1 MRFKVVKEFLDNELG
16 FVHRVNDV
24 IELTK
29 ERYERMKKN
38 AELQDVN
45 LADYIEEIK
54 AKGAEA
60 PAK

>member
-1 MRFKVVKEFLDNELG
+1 MHFKVLKEFTDDELG
-16 FVHRVNDV
+16 FVHRVNDI

-29 ERYERMKKN
+29 ERHEQMKKN
-38 AELQDVN
+38 AKLQDVN

-54 AKGAEA
+54 TKGAEA

>member
-1 MRFKVVKEFLDNELG
+1 MRFKVLKEFTDDELG
-16 FVHRVNDV
+16 FVHRVNDI

-29 ERYERMKKN
+29 ERHEQMKTN
-38 AELQDVN
+38 AKSQDVN

-54 AKGAEA
+54 TKGAEA

>member
-1 MRFKVVKEFLDNELG
+1 MRFKVLKEFTDDELG
-16 FVHRVNDV
+16 FVHRVNDI

-29 ERYERMKKN
+29 ERHEQMKTN
-38 AELQDVN
+38 AKLQDVN

-54 AKGAEA
+54 TKGAEA

>member
-1 MRFKVVKEFLDNELG
+1 MRVKVLKEFTDDELG
-16 FVHRVNDV
+16 FVHRVNDI

-29 ERYERMKKN
+29 ERHEQMKKN
-38 AELQDVN
+38 AKLQDVN

-54 AKGAEA
+54 NKGAEA

>member
-1 MRFKVVKEFLDNELG
+1 MRVKVLKEFTDDELG
-16 FVHRVNDV
+16 FVHRVNDI

-29 ERYERMKKN
+29 ERHEQMKKN
-38 AELQDVN
+38 AKLQDVN

-54 AKGAEA
+54 TKGAEA

>member
-1 MRFKVVKEFLDNELG
+1 MRVKVLKEFTDDELG
-16 FVHRVNDV
+16 FVHRINDI

-29 ERYERMKKN
+29 ERHEQMKKN
-38 AELQDVN
+38 AKLQDVN

-54 AKGAEA
+54 TKGAEA

>member
-1 MRFKVVKEFLDNELG
+1 MRFKVVKEFPDNELG
-16 FVHRVNDV
+16 FIHHVNDV

>member
-1 MRFKVVKEFLDNELG
+1 MRFKVVKEFTDDELG
-16 FVHRVNDV
+16 FIYRVNDV

-29 ERYERMKKN
+29 ERHDQMKKN
-38 AELQDVN
+38 AKLQDVN

-54 AKGAEA
+54 TKGAEA

>member
-1 MRFKVVKEFLDNELG
+1 MRFKVLKEFTDDELG
-16 FVHRVNDV
+16 FIHRVNDI

-29 ERYERMKKN
+29 ERHEQMKKN
-38 AELQDVN
+38 AKLQDVN

-54 AKGAEA
+54 TKGAEA

>member
-1 MRFKVVKEFLDNELG
+1 MRFKVLKEFTDDELG
-16 FVHRVNDV
+16 FVHRVNDI

-29 ERYERMKKN
+29 ERHEQMKKN
-38 AELQDVN
+38 AKLQDVN

-54 AKGAEA
+54 TKGAEA

>member
-1 MRFKVVKEFLDNELG
+1 MRVKVLKEFTDDELG
-16 FVHRVNDV
+16 FVHRVDDV

-29 ERYERMKKN
+29 ERHEQMKKN
-38 AELQDVN
+38 AKLQDLN

-54 AKGAEA
+54 TKGAEA

>member
-1 MRFKVVKEFLDNELG
+1 MRVKVLKEFTDDELG

-29 ERYERMKKN
+29 ERHEQMKKN
-38 AELQDVN
+38 AKLQDVN

>member
-1 MRFKVVKEFLDNELG
+1 ELG
-16 FVHRVNDV
+16 FVHRVNDI

-29 ERYERMKKN
+29 ERHEQMKKN
-38 AELQDVN
+38 AKSQDVN

-54 AKGAEA
+54 TKGAEA

>member
-1 MRFKVVKEFLDNELG
+1 MRFKVLKEFTDDELV
-16 FVHRVNDV
+16 FVHRVDDV

-29 ERYERMKKN
+29 ERHEQMKKN
-38 AELQDVN
+38 AKLQDVN

-54 AKGAEA
+54 TKGAEA

>member
-1 MRFKVVKEFLDNELG
+1 MRVKVLKEFTDDELG
-16 FVHRVNDV
+16 FVHRVNDI

-29 ERYERMKKN
+29 ERHEQMKKN
-38 AELQDVN
+38 AKSQDVN

-54 AKGAEA
+54 TKGADA

>member
-1 MRFKVVKEFLDNELG
+1 MRFKVLKEFTDDELG
-16 FVHRVNDV
+16 FIYRVNDI

-29 ERYERMKKN
+29 ERHEQMKKN
-38 AELQDVN
+38 AKLQDVN

-54 AKGAEA
+54 TKGAEA

>member
-1 MRFKVVKEFLDNELG
+1 MRFKVLKEFTDDELG
-16 FVHRVNDV
+16 FVHRVNDT

-29 ERYERMKKN
+29 ERHEQMKTN
-38 AELQDVN
+38 AKSQDVN

-54 AKGAEA
+54 TKGAEA

>member
-1 MRFKVVKEFLDNELG
+1 MRFKVLKEFTDDELG
-16 FVHRVNDV
+16 FVHRVNDI

-54 AKGAEA
+54 TKGAEA

>member
-1 MRFKVVKEFLDNELG
+1 MHFKVLKDFTDDELG
-16 FVHRVNDV
+16 FVHRVNDI

-29 ERYERMKKN
+29 ERHEQMKKN
-38 AELQDVN
+38 AKLQDVN

-54 AKGAEA
+54 TKGAEA

>member
-1 MRFKVVKEFLDNELG
+1 MRFKVLKEFTDDEL
-16 FVHRVNDV
+16 VILRRTDDV

-45 LADYIEEIK
+45 LSEYIEEIK
-54 AKGAEA
+54 NKGAEA

>member
-1 MRFKVVKEFLDNELG
+1 MRFKVVKEFTDDELG
-16 FVHRVNDV
+16 FVYRVNDV

-29 ERYERMKKN
+29 ERHDQMKKN
-38 AELQDVN
+38 AKLQDVN

-54 AKGAEA
+54 TKGAEA

>member
-1 MRFKVVKEFLDNELG
+1 MRFKVLKEFTDDELG
-16 FVHRVNDV
+16 FVHRVDDV

-29 ERYERMKKN
+29 ERHEQMKKN
-38 AELQDVN
+38 AKLQDVN

-54 AKGAEA
+54 TKGAEA

>member
-1 MRFKVVKEFLDNELG
+1 MHFKVVKEFTDDELG

-29 ERYERMKKN
+29 GRHDQMKKN
-38 AELQDVN
+38 AKLQDVN
-45 LADYIEEIK
+45 LVDYIEEIK
-54 AKGAEA
+54 TKGAEA

>member
-1 MRFKVVKEFLDNELG
+1 MRAKVLKEFTDDELG
-16 FVHRVNDV
+16 FVHRVNDI

-29 ERYERMKKN
+29 ERHEQMKKN
-38 AELQDVN
+38 AKLQDAN

-54 AKGAEA
+54 TKGAEA